1 MRVFA
6 ETQNRPQKQV
16 SSSFARS
23 KRANGPNYPADFSLH
38 LQRTIGNQALV
49 RMLQTRAE
57 AAEVELTGTASARFR
72 HDFSWVPGH
81 PPAPGAIQIKP
92 AINQQGDEFEREA
105 DRVSK
110 RVMRMPQA
118 QRQGACTCGG
128 ECPKCCQPEQPD
140 QEREQLQAARV
151 GSGGPGPTAVPSI
164 VHQVLRARG
173 QPLDPGT
180 RTFME
185 PRFGHDFANVR
196 VHTNNHAATSAEA
209 VNALAYTV
217 GNHVVFGAGQ
227 YAPGS
232 ARGQRLLAH
241 ELTHVVQQNGGQAFR
256 GMAIGQH
263 NISSAPICLMPRK
276 GPLSDLEEQE
286 EERKKEAPKKAAIE
300 RHIAQQRKVV
310 TFLDNARK
318 IKPDTKKGL
327 RDPDNLIYNTVGLL
341 DGGKLTLTVLSPT
354 HSSPN
359 LHFDTRVRFDSQS
372 NKSPIGGDYPAVPR
386 DGVEGVVKDDTH
398 AEGKVNLPSAPPSQ
412 PNIQTL
418 PPKVERAPGKTT
430 PAPEKSK
437 STGALPSPPSAA
449 AQFSPGDIFLFTRGR
464 EITEAQFRNT
474 FVHEGQHIAD
484 LSPRLLIAT
493 TADEILESYKSEFRA
508 FWIQPPR
515 PRTSELAPEAIE
527 RLPEPTGKA
536 DNLRKV
542 TISKPAECKICKPAN
557 ASAPS
562 EVKTDLK
569 NPRQE
574 VIFWHIMANYPTQQY
589 DCCYV
594 YDANFRKEVDR
605 FAHPESVNLI
615 NSVRLMNLNL
625 ELQKLNQSM
634 TLSQV
639 NSTNFVALLKT
650 LDGLDWAFLNDPKL
664 SKPFWD
670 ALRAAAPKFL
680 RKGVKALLRKGTR
693 RPVSEADVNKALSG
707 K

>member
-6 ETQNRPQKQV
+6 QTQNRPHKQV

-23 KRANGPNYPADFSLH
+23 NTANGPNHLADFSLH
-38 LQRTIGNQALV
+38 LQRTIGNQALL

-57 AAEVELTGTASARFR
+57 APEVELTGTASARFG
-72 HDFSWVPGH
+72 HDFRRVPGRR
-81 PPAPGAIQIKP
+81 PAPEAIQIKP
-92 AINQQGDEFEREA
+92 AINQPGDKFEQEA
-105 DRVSK
+105 DRVSE

-118 QRQGACTCGG
+118 QRQGACACGG
-128 ECPKCCQPEQPD
+128 ACPKCQTEQPG
-140 QEREQLQAARV
+140 QEQELLQARRL
-151 GSGGPGPTAVPSI
+151 GSGDPGPTAVPPM
-164 VHQVLRARG
+164 VHAVLRAPG
-173 QPLDPGT
+173 QPLDPAT
-180 RTFME
+180 RAFME
-185 PRFGHDFANVR
+185 PRFGHDFAKVR
-196 VHTNNHAATSAEA
+196 VHTNNHAAESAAA
-209 VNALAYTV
+209 VSALAYTV

-232 ARGQRLLAH
+232 SRGQRLLTH
-241 ELTHVVQQNGGQAFR
+241 ELAHVVQQNGGR
-256 GMAIGQH
+256 TSRSMATGRYD
-263 NISSAPICLMPRK
+263 ISGAPISLMTRK
-276 GPLSDLEEQE
+276 GPLSDAEEQE
-286 EERKKEAPKKAAIE
+286 EERKKEAAKKAAIE
-300 RHIAQQRKVV
+300 RHTAQQRKVA
-310 TFLDNARK
+310 TFLDNARE
-318 IKPDTKKGL
+318 IKPNTKKGL
-327 RDPDNLIYNTVGLL
+327 RDPNNLMYNTVGLL

-354 HSSPN
+354 PSSPN

-386 DGVEGVVKDDTH
+386 DGVEGVVKEDTH
-398 AEGKVNLPSAPPSQ
+398 AEGKVNLPAAPPS
-412 PNIQTL
+412 PPSIQTL
-418 PPKVERAPGKTT
+418 PPKVERAPGETT

-437 STGALPSPPSAA
+437 PARAQTPPPTAA

-464 EITEAQFRNT
+464 DITEAQFKNT

-484 LSPRLLIAT
+484 LSPNLLIAT

-515 PRTSELAPEAIE
+515 PRTSELAPEPVE
-527 RLPEPTGKA
+527 RLPEPAGKA
-536 DNLRKV
+536 DNLRRV
-542 TISKPAECKICKPAN
+542 TISKPDACKICKPAN

-562 EVKTDLK
+562 EVKTELK

-594 YDANFRKEVDR
+594 YDENFRKEVNR
-605 FAHPESVNLI
+605 FAYPESVNLI

-639 NSTNFVALLKT
+639 KSTNFVALLTT
-650 LDGLDWAFLNDPKL
+650 LDTLDWAFLNDPKL

-670 ALRAAAPKFL
+670 ALKAAAPEFVS
-680 RKGVKALLRKGTR
+680 KGVKALLKKGTR
-693 RPVSEADVNKALSG
+693 KPVPEATVNKALSG